1 MDWTKAKTIL
11 IIALIAANVFLLGNI
26 AWIQVKE
33 DQAAA
38 VSESET
44 LAFLASRNVYLE
56 TELPDSEGKMP
67 VLEVRYENLDSEILK
82 EKIRE
87 QQKLS
92 DEELA
97 KEKSLVAAVE
107 AFGASCGFSSE
118 NSELDWVI
126 ADGAGFLIQFKN
138 VVDGIPIEKSF
149 LQYRIQDQRI
159 QSVDCYWLE
168 ALQYGETRHSVI
180 SPLQALLEF
189 VSYHGDEGAVHV
201 KAMEM
206 VYWLDDSSVGQ
217 DVAVQDT
224 AFPAWKITYNNDKVE
239 YIFAYDELAE

>member
-26 AWIQVKE
+26 VWSQVKE
-33 DQAAA
+33 DRAAA

-56 TELPDSEGKMP
+56 TDLPDAEGKMP
-67 VLEVRYENLDSEILK
+67 VLEVRYENMDPDLVA

-87 QQKLS
+87 QQALS
-92 DEELA
+92 DEELS

-107 AFGASCGFSSE
+107 AFGAACGISSD
-118 NSELDWVI
+118 NMELDRVQ
-126 ADGAGFLIQFKN
+126 ALGEGFLIQFKN
-138 VVDGIPIEKSF
+138 VIDGIPIEKSY
-149 LQYRIQDQRI
+149 LEYRVQDYRI

-168 ALQYGETRHSVI
+168 ALEYGDTRHPVI

-189 VSYHGDEGAVHV
+189 VSYHGDEGSIHV

-224 AFPAWKITYNNDKVE
+224 AFPAWKITYNNGSVE